1 MEANYLERPVMPAAA
16 RNMEAA
22 RLLRCRAM
30 SALGQKWTLQHGAG
44 MSAPPP
50 RAGMLSVGRRL

>member
-30 SALGQKWTLQHGAG
+30 SALGH
-44 MSAPPP
+44 
-50 RAGMLSVGRRL
+50 